1 MGFQWLVESRGLE
14 KEAIAAESG
23 RGKHARARHTT
34 PIGDGDGIGVTAFFP
49 IQDTHPVRGGR
60 GMREWPGSAGDQDV
74 SYAPA
79 SLDSAKRSWAAVSRS
94 MTYIGPWQRGHCQV
108 ASLFEDD
115 ASGAGF
121 GW

>member
-1 MGFQWLVESRGLE
+1 M
-14 KEAIAAESG
+14 
-23 RGKHARARHTT
+23 
-34 PIGDGDGIGVTAFFP
+34 GDGEGIGITAFFP
-49 IQDTHPVRGGR
+49 VQDTHPVGGGR

-79 SLDSAKRSWAAVSRS
+79 SLDSEKRSWAAVSRS

-108 ASLFEDD
+108 ARLFEDD

-121 GW
+121 GWLKKITAEWKQMAACAVGQPAEVANAWEASG